1 MTVLTVLMRL
11 PEISE
16 FLSNISLLPTIPYWT
31 NLLQLKN
38 FSKELA
44 RNNDNW
50 DSTTTWAF
58 PK

>member
-16 FLSNISLLPTIPYWT
+16 FLSNISLLPTISYWMS
-31 NLLQLKN
+31 LLKLKN

-50 DSTTTWAF
+50 DSTATWAF